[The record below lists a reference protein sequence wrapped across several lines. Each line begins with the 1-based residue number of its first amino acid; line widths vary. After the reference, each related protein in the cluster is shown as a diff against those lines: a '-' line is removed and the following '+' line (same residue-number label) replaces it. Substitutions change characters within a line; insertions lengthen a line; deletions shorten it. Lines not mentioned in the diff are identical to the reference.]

1 MNNEVDVLIGT
12 LSADGSLKGEL
23 SPSTIGSGG
32 GGEDEAL
39 QLFVGKEG
47 QELVINAKEDIEPAY
62 SKGVFYGFG
71 KGANSSLTLNG
82 FTTIY
87 MAALYSNQGL
97 AELYLP
103 DVVTIAGMAFQGSV
117 LRVLDIGENC
127 TSIGADALKGCA
139 MLADIYVRAKT
150 VPTLSSTMSVSVKRI
165 HVRASLLE
173 QYQAADGWS
182 NYSSKLVGDIED

>member
-1 MNNEVDVLIGT
+1 MQILEMTGT
-12 LSADGSLKGEL
+12 LTPNGTLTGEI
-23 SPSTIGSGG
+23 TAGGGGGG

-47 QELVINAKEDIEPAY
+47 QELVINAKEDIEPAS

-71 KGANSSLTLNG
+71 KGVNSSLTLNG
-82 FTTIY
+82 FTTIW
-87 MAALYSNQGL
+87 MAALYYNQGL

-103 DVVTIAGMAFQGSV
+103 DVVTIGGMAFQSSV

-127 TSIGADALKGCA
+127 TSIGADALKGCS

-173 QYQAADGWS
+173 QYREADGWS
-182 NYSSKLVGDIED
+182 NYASKLVGDIEG